1 MCQRLFTTVKRKR
14 FIFILFNLY
23 FFNVAKKSEVYKKKA
38 VLERIIETIKVIG
51 KRGLSFRG
59 AKDAEAAYMLNDDS
73 LDHGNFLEMLILI
86 SKFDTLLKEHI
97 DEAVIKSKIKREQRE
112 LKGIMGPGRQ

>member
-1 MCQRLFTTVKRKR
+1 MLAIVLVNMKSLMIIKIVSTLIYYSQKKKIYIISSVLRK
-14 FIFILFNLY
+14 NM
-23 FFNVAKKSEVYKKKA
+23 KA

-59 AKDAEAAYMLNDDS
+59 AKDAEAAYTLNDDS
-73 LDHGNFLEMLILI
+73 LDNGNFLEMFILI

-97 DEAVIKSKIKREQRE
+97 DEEKVKKIVKSVNKKE
-112 LKGIMGPGRQ
+112 